1 MPYTSPYTG
10 VSVTSNLL
18 LKLEAAQSHSGKILA
33 LKETTGDYNVSTNP
47 SGFGTPNPERTDVG
61 SVLTSTGILIEVIRP
76 EDTSYTYGLDVPVT
90 FINPGTAN
98 TFEIN
103 PEDIGYT
110 ADTVLPDGVYTIR
123 YLVEDANQTGFL
135 PIATKYIVL
144 AHNAKCRVHNA
155 LAKVTCEDCCNGGS
169 TDDALATYA
178 MYKSMLYNAAMGKI
192 DKVKEQLACI
202 NSSDCGCGCS

>member
-61 SVLTSTGILIEVIRP
+61 SVLTSTGIVIEVMRP
-76 EDTSYTYGLDVPVT
+76 EDSSFAFGLNVPVT

-110 ADTVLPDGVYTIR
+110 TDTILPDGVYTLR
-123 YLVEDANQTGFL
+123 YLVEDSVQAGFL
-135 PIATKYIVL
+135 PVATKYVLL

-155 LAKVTCEDCCNGGS
+155 LVNLCCI
-169 TDDALATYA
+169 
-178 MYKSMLYNAAMGKI
+178 MQQWEK
-192 DKVKEQLACI
+192 
-202 NSSDCGCGCS
+202 